1 MQFTTDRMKK
11 IVTIDKV
18 TDNPKSIQLAIENY
32 SICMENRL
40 RKENEGQQRTT
51 AEEWRRRRLTKART
65 QRQRNGDAEVNERRR
80 QTHLDGRNKNTHSGD
95 KKIWNESVG

>member
-40 RKENEGQQRTT
+40 RKENKGRQ
-51 AEEWRRRRLTKART
+51 RRRREMAAATT
-65 QRQRNGDAEVNERRR
+65 
-80 QTHLDGRNKNTHSGD
+80 
-95 KKIWNESVG
+95 NESKETTAKKRRCRSK